1 MHAQSSISDAVTP
14 AGTVPYCPKNGDTA
28 EAEQE
33 YKTHDMQVQTS
44 QQHFDQD
51 HPVPSCQHAK
61 YYQRR
66 DLRPQTAKM
75 RFPSTWIDKDETGN
89 YDPAE
94 KFRRRK
100 RRSYPKPQGRP
111 RPNDLLNTT
120 DEVVDRTAYSLR
132 QSSLIL
138 KIQFPSEASKSAFRK
153 HVSHLPPRP
162 HDDFANG
169 YRLRSKAG
177 ALPVQLDA
185 ESSLKEEL
193 TRAANFPENIK
204 GHPFARGCWPCHSL
218 NLRCPLL
225 DDERSWPCYTCLE
238 VGDDCDLITSPIRK
252 RACDR
257 CKGKRRTCSY
267 VYNHE
272 NKDSCEGCAA
282 DGFSCVAGPLK
293 EAIVPRLRYER
304 DYKKDP
310 LPTKKP
316 AKDSAGFMPCR
327 EAGTLC
333 SFGKDDDQ
341 AAYVTRRTMSSVCI
355 PQKMQDGPAAP
366 QQPPAKPHTAA
377 APSKRAAH
385 DAAKQ
390 QTPTKQPKLNEPET
404 VSIGSKKKIISRFCH
419 PIKFNCEDAD
429 GTDSCHFCD
438 RSSFSIMGLEA
449 KETEVFDWADGRGY
463 DEVGEGHRET
473 GSAPTRVCAAC
484 TMGRVP
490 AIMCQKH
497 EMQPISNV
505 TLETMDIDGAIS
517 ALFAGKLRASDQWC
531 SVCPSLASYECQTEE
546 SMDAFGDLRC
556 GCGLS
561 LCELCMLSL
570 TDEHDGDLQRM
581 LAVLED
587 QPSHER
593 PLGLRADWEFLK
605 EDGLLMRH
613 VLWSSK

>member
-1 MHAQSSISDAVTP
+1 
-14 AGTVPYCPKNGDTA
+14 
-28 EAEQE
+28 
-33 YKTHDMQVQTS
+33 MQVQTS

-169 YRLRSKAG
+169 Y
-177 ALPVQLDA
+177 
-185 ESSLKEEL
+185 
-193 TRAANFPENIK
+193 
-204 GHPFARGCWPCHSL
+204 
-218 NLRCPLL
+218 
-225 DDERSWPCYTCLE
+225 
-238 VGDDCDLITSPIRK
+238 
-252 RACDR
+252 
-257 CKGKRRTCSY
+257 
-267 VYNHE
+267 
-272 NKDSCEGCAA
+272 
-282 DGFSCVAGPLK
+282 
-293 EAIVPRLRYER
+293 RYER

-517 ALFAGKLRASDQWC
+517 ALFA
-531 SVCPSLASYECQTEE
+531 
-546 SMDAFGDLRC
+546 
-556 GCGLS
+556 
-561 LCELCMLSL
+561 
-570 TDEHDGDLQRM
+570 DEHDGDLQRM

-613 VLWSSK
+613 VLWSTAEVEHCKGTPRYTRVNAHASRTMPEEPHARGVRQ